1 MVKYYR
7 NIREEKRIKSQI
19 FVFTKN
25 VTHTEISGLSCISN
39 MKGYYIRFGDRSLSI
54 ILSVAEMNT
63 GRIKVLHPLFTG

>member
-25 VTHTEISGLSCISN
+25 VTHTEISGPSCISN
-39 MKGYYIRFGDRSLSI
+39 MKGYYIRFGDLIFKSRFY
-54 ILSVAEMNT
+54 A
-63 GRIKVLHPLFTG
+63 